1 MVDIVVSTSAYL
13 AFNIVNMQ
21 GLDRNLGVE
30 ALIENANDHCW
41 RRAFE
46 VLLNDR
52 PSQFTIHGPFLFMDL
67 SSKEC
72 KFDEVIENYKWTF
85 DWYNK
90 YDAKHVVLHPQGYID
105 NFCDESRE
113 SRQARS
119 IERVGILGD
128 LAQEFNANLLVENL
142 PYPEVLIDQ
151 ERRIYRA
158 FILGMIFNLISYRKI
173 AEGKYLYRLQL
184 NGIDTEEFVVSNGT
198 PCDHYY
204 EVLDALIINPVV
216 VKTIL
221 NYMDK
226 KFTAEKNSAGKITIE
241 NSLLMKHIGKLKTDE
256 FKKSGLTIFDLAL
269 LLKVSTPAAEF
280 DKKVGK
286 DIMRESLQMI
296 YEYMSTIVLGDDLDW
311 IYGNFVFDQ
320 VKAFDKNVD
329 WYFANWRDD
338 FSDYVDD
345 RMQIAANELENKEQE
360 NLCEKMQELIENAR
374 ERRE

>member
-1 MVDIVVSTSAYL
+1 MAGHRAAIL
-13 AFNIVNMQ
+13 FN
-21 GLDRNLGVE
+21 
-30 ALIENANDHCW
+30 
-41 RRAFE
+41 
-46 VLLNDR
+46 
-52 PSQFTIHGPFLFMDL
+52 
-67 SSKEC
+67 
-72 KFDEVIENYKWTF
+72 
-85 DWYNK
+85 
-90 YDAKHVVLHPQGYID
+90 
-105 NFCDESRE
+105 
-113 SRQARS
+113 
-119 IERVGILGD
+119 
-128 LAQEFNANLLVENL
+128 
-142 PYPEVLIDQ
+142 
-151 ERRIYRA
+151 
-158 FILGMIFNLISYRKI
+158 
-173 AEGKYLYRLQL
+173 
-184 NGIDTEEFVVSNGT
+184 
-198 PCDHYY
+198 
-204 EVLDALIINPVV
+204 
-216 VKTIL
+216 L

-345 RMQIAANELENKEQE
+345 LMQIAANELENKEQE

>member
-1 MVDIVVSTSAYL
+1 MKKKILIILAVIACIIVALVGYSAYEVHQS
-13 AFNIVNMQ
+13 AQEFQKTYESKKSFERTETN
-21 GLDRNLGVE
+21 E
-30 ALIENANDHCW
+30 AEADGEKK
-41 RRAFE
+41 AE
-46 VLLNDR
+46 EQSGDR
-52 PSQFTIHGPFLFMDL
+52 PYGVLEPGG
-67 SSKEC
+67 EY
-72 KFDEVIENYKWTF
+72 EVDT
-85 DWYNK
+85 
-90 YDAKHVVLHPQGYID
+90 YID
-105 NFCDESRE
+105 NRDNSNRLYIYDMDYVDLALDYDDSRE
-113 SRQARS
+113 NPQS
-119 IERVGILGD
+119 VY
-128 LAQEFNANLLVENL
+128 
-142 PYPEVLIDQ
+142 YP
-151 ERRIYRA
+151 IYDY
-158 FILGMIFNLISYRKI
+158 ISKMYLD
-173 AEGKYLYRLQL
+173 KY
-184 NGIDTEEFVVSNGT
+184 V
-198 PCDHYY
+198 
-204 EVLDALIINPVV
+204 
-216 VKTIL
+216 TIL

-345 RMQIAANELENKEQE
+345 LMQIAANELENKEQE

>member
-1 MVDIVVSTSAYL
+1 M
-13 AFNIVNMQ
+13 
-21 GLDRNLGVE
+21 
-30 ALIENANDHCW
+30 
-41 RRAFE
+41 
-46 VLLNDR
+46 
-52 PSQFTIHGPFLFMDL
+52 P
-67 SSKEC
+67 
-72 KFDEVIENYKWTF
+72 
-85 DWYNK
+85 
-90 YDAKHVVLHPQGYID
+90 
-105 NFCDESRE
+105 
-113 SRQARS
+113 
-119 IERVGILGD
+119 
-128 LAQEFNANLLVENL
+128 
-142 PYPEVLIDQ
+142 
-151 ERRIYRA
+151 
-158 FILGMIFNLISYRKI
+158 
-173 AEGKYLYRLQL
+173 
-184 NGIDTEEFVVSNGT
+184 
-198 PCDHYY
+198 Y

-241 NSLLMKHIGKLKTDE
+241 NSLLMKHIGKLKTEE

-345 RMQIAANELENKEQE
+345 LMQIAANELENKEQE

>member
-1 MVDIVVSTSAYL
+1 MFKFIFDL
-13 AFNIVNMQ
+13 ATEP
-21 GLDRNLGVE
+21 LRLP
-30 ALIENANDHCW
+30 IEW
-41 RRAFE
+41 Y
-46 VLLNDR
+46 
-52 PSQFTIHGPFLFMDL
+52 
-67 SSKEC
+67 
-72 KFDEVIENYKWTF
+72 YKW
-85 DWYNK
+85 
-90 YDAKHVVLHPQGYID
+90 I
-105 NFCDESRE
+105 
-113 SRQARS
+113 
-119 IERVGILGD
+119 I
-128 LAQEFNANLLVENL
+128 LLVIGEIA
-142 PYPEVLIDQ
+142 YHVAYD
-151 ERRIYRA
+151 
-158 FILGMIFNLISYRKI
+158 KI
-173 AEGKYLYRLQL
+173 GALY
-184 NGIDTEEFVVSNGT
+184 
-198 PCDHYY
+198 H
-204 EVLDALIINPVV
+204 
-216 VKTIL
+216 
-221 NYMDK
+221 
-226 KFTAEKNSAGKITIE
+226 KITIE

-345 RMQIAANELENKEQE
+345 LMQIAANELENKEQE